1 VADTMIKAT
10 PGMPEPEITENG
22 NWRRRPAH
30 NRSGMTTEPPQLLD
44 RCGYRSIA
52 HGLMI
57 EGL

>member
-1 VADTMIKAT
+1 MIKAT

-44 RCGYRSIA
+44 RFGYRYIA

>member
-30 NRSGMTTEPPQLLD
+30 NRLGMTTEPPQLLD
-44 RCGYRSIA
+44 RFGYCSIA